1 MRLLSKEKTESQHE
15 LGTLNARGAE
25 SEKLSPNQI
34 GFMRD
39 RAIVQSI
46 VEFTALDTNQI
57 RVLHCQGKAGLR
69 KAQDR
74 LQKLY
79 ATKTLNRVPRAI
91 NQSYVYYVPPKKPQ
105 NLDHLIAANWV
116 YIYLCKVYPDIESW
130 TKEYQ
135 GWNNFGVQPD
145 ALAKISGLY
154 YAIEVDRAESRNRFD
169 KINKYNSLYV
179 DRGEQV
185 MELLNN
191 PPKFPRII
199 IVTTGEKR
207 KAKIEELI
215 KANNPHALKYIVKTL
230 ESIVKECSVCQ

>member
-1 MRLLSKEKTESQHE
+1 MRLLSKEKTESQHD
-15 LGTLNARGAE
+15 
-25 SEKLSPNQI
+25 SQQVEKLSPNQI

-39 RAIVQSI
+39 RAIIQSL
-46 VEFTALDTNQI
+46 VEFEALDTNQI
-57 RVLHCQGKAGLR
+57 RVLHCPGKAGLR

-79 ATKTLNRVPRAI
+79 AHKALNRVPRAI
-91 NQSYVYYVPPKKPQ
+91 NQPYVYYIPPKKLQ
-105 NLDHLIAANWV
+105 NLNLDHLIALNWV
-116 YIYLCKVYPDIESW
+116 YIYLRKVYQDIESW

-135 GWNNFGVQPD
+135 GWNSFGVQPD

-169 KINKYNSLYV
+169 KVEKYNSLYA
-179 DRGEQV
+179 DHGEQV

-199 IVTTGEKR
+199 IVTTDGKR

-215 KANNPHALKYIVKTL
+215 RVNNPHNLKYMVKTL